1 MSYNKSSCSF
11 DLDLKANH
19 EKKTQLKIKEVIES
33 SSDDVV
39 GSVKLGLMV
48 KKTTKTLKRL
58 NKEDI
63 KFGSRKHK
71 FFTNS
76 KK

>member
-1 MSYNKSSCSF
+1 M
-11 DLDLKANH
+11 KANH

-39 GSVKLGLMV
+39 GSVKLALMV
-48 KKTTKTLKRL
+48 KKTTKMLKRL

-63 KFGSRKHK
+63 KFGSRKKILH
-71 FFTNS
+71 
-76 KK
+76 